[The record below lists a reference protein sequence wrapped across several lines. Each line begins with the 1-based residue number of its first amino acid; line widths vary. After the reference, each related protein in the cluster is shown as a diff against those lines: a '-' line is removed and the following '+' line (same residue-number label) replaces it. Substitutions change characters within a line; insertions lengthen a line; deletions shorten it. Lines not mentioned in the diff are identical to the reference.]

1 MKVAVASRVPTERV
15 KTAEGTA
22 AADWFRASYVLR
34 FDAHTGLGSRYG
46 GVRQLS
52 YEMRH
57 EGGGVHMRAVEEPT
71 RPSETPQGI
80 EWLTNFAPRD
90 TDTAAQLLDSLHIVS
105 ETTFRQG
112 LLEHLG
118 SVLAGAANMGKPAAL
133 YGVRSCKPTD
143 TMFID
148 NVSPLVSGG
157 DGGGSELI
165 VQNIIRDVQRSLDT
179 SVVTR
184 NAVTIDLL
192 RERRVRSLVFV
203 SDYAGSG
210 EESLRYARAWLR
222 NATIRSWRSLGLV
235 RLHLVLFAA
244 ATTGL
249 RRIRAS
255 GLYDGVSVLHRGM
268 DLPSAQWHKDQ
279 LWRVRK
285 LCEDYARRPE
295 DGAGWSG
302 SEGLLVF
309 EHTVPNNLP
318 SILRQ
323 SKGRTRRPDGKWA
336 PFFEHRTA
344 PPGLMR
350 DLVGY
355 RPERNAE
362 SRPRGLGRVQ
372 LTSSGRLHVRY
383 RGGIRD
389 LVEVLGHIAKGHR
402 HPEQLA
408 TAVSVSVPVAKI
420 LVHQAQ
426 KLGLVD
432 SQTRL
437 TDAGWRELRA
447 AKAKPRVVASRLR
460 GSREPY
466 YPGTLRESR

>member
-1 MKVAVASRVPTERV
+1 M
-15 KTAEGTA
+15 
-22 AADWFRASYVLR
+22 
-34 FDAHTGLGSRYG
+34 
-46 GVRQLS
+46 
-52 YEMRH
+52 
-57 EGGGVHMRAVEEPT
+57 HMRAVGEPT
-71 RPSETPQGI
+71 RPSETHQGI
-80 EWLTNFAPRD
+80 EWLTNFAPTD
-90 TDTAAQLLDSLHIVS
+90 TETAAQLLDSLHIVS

-112 LLEHLG
+112 LLEHLRA
-118 SVLAGAANMGKPAAL
+118 VLEGAANTEKPAAL

-192 RERRVRSLVFV
+192 RKRRVRSLVFV

-268 DLPSAQWHKDQ
+268 DLASAQWHKDQ
-279 LWRVRK
+279 LRRVRK

-295 DGAGWSG
+295 EGAGWSR

-323 SKGRTRRPDGKWA
+323 SKGPRSQRPDGKWA
-336 PFFEHRTA
+336 PFFENRTA

-362 SRPRGLGRVQ
+362 PGARGLGRVQ
-372 LTSSGRLHVRY
+372 LTGSGTLHVRY

-408 TAVSVSVPVAKI
+408 TDVSVSVPVARN
-420 LVHQAQ
+420 LALQVQ

-447 AKAKPRVVASRLR
+447 AKAKPRVVVSRLR
-460 GSREPY
+460 GSQEPY

>member
-1 MKVAVASRVPTERV
+1 MHTR
-15 KTAEGTA
+15 A
-22 AADWFRASYVLR
+22 A
-34 FDAHTGLGSRYG
+34 GK
-46 GVRQLS
+46 
-52 YEMRH
+52 
-57 EGGGVHMRAVEEPT
+57 PT
-71 RPSETPQGI
+71 RPSETRQGI

-90 TDTAAQLLDSLHIVS
+90 VETAQQLLDGLHIVS

-112 LLEHLG
+112 LLEHLR
-118 SVLAGAANMGKPAAL
+118 SALAGEVNMERPAAF
-133 YGVRSCKPTD
+133 YGVRSCKSTE
-143 TMFID
+143 TMYIG
-148 NVSPLVSGG
+148 NVTPQVSGG

-184 NAVTIDLL
+184 NAMTIDLL
-192 RERRVRSLVFV
+192 RERRARSLVFV

-210 EESLRYARAWLR
+210 EESLAYARAWLR
-222 NATIRSWRSLGLV
+222 NATIRSWRSLKLV

-244 ATTGL
+244 TTTGL

-268 DLPSAQWHKDQ
+268 DLPSARWQKDE
-279 LWRVRK
+279 LWRIRK
-285 LCEDYARRPE
+285 LCEDYARRTE

-323 SKGRTRRPDGKWA
+323 TRGRTRRPDGKWA

-355 RPERNAE
+355 RPERHAE
-362 SRPRGLGRVQ
+362 LGLRGVGRVQ
-372 LTSSGRLHVRY
+372 LTGSGKLHVRY

-389 LVEVLGHIAKGHR
+389 LVEVLGHIAKGRR

-408 TAVSVSVPVAKI
+408 TAVSASVPMARD
-420 LVHQAQ
+420 LVLQAQ

-437 TDAGWRELRA
+437 TDAGWKELRA
-447 AKAKPRVVASRLR
+447 AKARPRFVVSRLQ
-460 GSREPY
+460 GSQDPY
-466 YPGTLRESR
+466 YPDSMQESR

>member
-1 MKVAVASRVPTERV
+1 M
-15 KTAEGTA
+15 
-22 AADWFRASYVLR
+22 
-34 FDAHTGLGSRYG
+34 
-46 GVRQLS
+46 
-52 YEMRH
+52 
-57 EGGGVHMRAVEEPT
+57 HMRAVREPT
-71 RPSETPQGI
+71 RPSETHQGI
-80 EWLTNFAPRD
+80 EWLTNFGPGD
-90 TDTAAQLLDSLHIVS
+90 TETARQLLDSLHIVS

-118 SVLAGAANMGKPAAL
+118 SVLAGEASLEKPAAL
-133 YGVRSCKPTD
+133 YGVRSCEPTD
-143 TMFID
+143 TMFI
-148 NVSPLVSGG
+148 NKVSPQVSGG

-184 NAVTIDLL
+184 NAMTIDLL
-192 RERRVRSLVFV
+192 RTRRARSLVFV

-210 EESLRYARAWLR
+210 KESLAYARAWLR
-222 NATIRSWRSLGLV
+222 NATIRSWRSLKLV

-244 ATTGL
+244 TTTGL

-255 GLYDGVSVLHRGM
+255 GLYDGVWVLHRGM
-268 DLPSAQWHKDQ
+268 DLPSAQWHTDE
-279 LWRVRK
+279 LTRIRK
-285 LCEDYARRPE
+285 LCGDYARRPE

-323 SKGRTRRPDGKWA
+323 TRGRTRRPDGKWA

-344 PPGLMR
+344 PPGLLR

-362 SRPRGLGRVQ
+362 LGLRGMGRDQ
-372 LTSSGRLHVRY
+372 LTESGKLHVRY

-389 LVEVLGHIAKGHR
+389 LVEVLGRIAKGHR

-408 TAVSVSVPVAKI
+408 TDVSVSVPMARA
-420 LVHQAQ
+420 LVLQAQ
-426 KLGLVD
+426 NLGLVD

-437 TDAGWRELRA
+437 TGAGWNELRA
-447 AKAKPRVVASRLR
+447 AKAKPRAVVSRLR
-460 GSREPY
+460 GSQEPY
-466 YPGTLRESR
+466 YPGSLRESW

>member
-1 MKVAVASRVPTERV
+1 
-15 KTAEGTA
+15 
-22 AADWFRASYVLR
+22 
-34 FDAHTGLGSRYG
+34 
-46 GVRQLS
+46 
-52 YEMRH
+52 
-57 EGGGVHMRAVEEPT
+57 MRAVREPS
-71 RPSETPQGI
+71 RPSQTHQGI
-80 EWLTNFAPRD
+80 EWLTNFRPGD
-90 TDTAAQLLDSLHIVS
+90 TETAKQLLDSLHIVS

-118 SVLAGAANMGKPAAL
+118 LVLAGAASIKKPAAL

-143 TMFID
+143 TMFIN

-165 VQNIIRDVQRSLDT
+165 VQNIIRAVERSSDT

-184 NAVTIDLL
+184 NTMTIDLL
-192 RERRVRSLVFV
+192 RARCARSLVFV

-210 EESLRYARAWLR
+210 EESLAYARAWLR
-222 NATIRSWRSLGLV
+222 NATIRSWRSLKLV

-244 ATTGL
+244 TTTGL
-249 RRIRAS
+249 QRIRAS
-255 GLYDGVSVLHRGM
+255 GLYDGVSVLHPGM
-268 DLPSAQWHKDQ
+268 DFASAQWDTGE
-279 LWRVRK
+279 LLRIRK

-295 DGAGWSG
+295 DSAGWAG

-318 SILRQ
+318 SVLRQ
-323 SKGRTRRPDGKWA
+323 TKGRTRRPDGKWA

-350 DLVGY
+350 ALVEY
-355 RPERNAE
+355 RPERDAE
-362 SRPRGLGRVQ
+362 LGLRGMGRVQ
-372 LTSSGRLHVRY
+372 LTKSGKLHVRH
-383 RGGIRD
+383 RGSIRD
-389 LVEVLGHIAKGHR
+389 LVEVLRHISKGHR

-408 TAVSVSVPVAKI
+408 TDVAVPVPMARD
-420 LVHQAQ
+420 LLLQAQ
-426 KLGLVD
+426 TLGLVD

-437 TDAGWRELRA
+437 TDAGWKELRA
-447 AKAKPRVVASRLR
+447 AKAKPRVVVSRLQ
-460 GSREPY
+460 GSQGPY